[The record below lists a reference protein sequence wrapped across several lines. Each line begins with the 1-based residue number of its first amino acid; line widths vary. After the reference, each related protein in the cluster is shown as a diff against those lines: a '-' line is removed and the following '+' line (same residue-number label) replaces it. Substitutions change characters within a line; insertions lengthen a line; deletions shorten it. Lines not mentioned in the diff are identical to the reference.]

1 MNTSNGKSSVAEIDE
16 AHFQSEVLSAKQ
28 PALVVFSA
36 PWSRPCQIL
45 GPVIE
50 DLADSSSG
58 SLLVFKVDV
67 DDHFDLG
74 MWYEIQSI
82 PTLLCF
88 VKGRECVRIVGT
100 ASKEAILAKLQ
111 PFIATP

>member
-1 MNTSNGKSSVAEIDE
+1 MDIHHDKPVIAEVDE

-28 PALVVFSA
+28 PVLVAFCA

-45 GPVIE
+45 GPVID
-50 DLADSSSG
+50 DLATSSSG
-58 SLLVFKVDV
+58 SLRVFKVNV

-74 MWYEIQSI
+74 IWYDIQSI

-88 VKGRECVRIVGT
+88 VNGKECVRVVGT

-111 PFIATP
+111 AFIATP

>member
-1 MNTSNGKSSVAEIDE
+1 MNRHDSNSPVAEVDE
-16 AHFQSEVLSAKQ
+16 ARFQSEVLSAKQ
-28 PALVVFSA
+28 PVLVAFGT
-36 PWSRPCQIL
+36 PWSLPCQII
-45 GPVIE
+45 GPVID
-50 DLADSSSG
+50 DLASSSSG
-58 SLLVFKVDV
+58 SLLVFKVNV

-88 VKGRECVRIVGT
+88 VNGKECVRIVGT